1 MAPHSGAIHVIA
13 CNKREAFVQGSIAT
27 KQSTLPCGPMDCFAS
42 LAMTKEIPFIV
53 LPRDII

>member
-13 CNKREAFVQGSIAT
+13 CNKRKAFVQESEA
-27 KQSTLPCGPMDCFAS
+27 KQSKLPCGPMDCFAS